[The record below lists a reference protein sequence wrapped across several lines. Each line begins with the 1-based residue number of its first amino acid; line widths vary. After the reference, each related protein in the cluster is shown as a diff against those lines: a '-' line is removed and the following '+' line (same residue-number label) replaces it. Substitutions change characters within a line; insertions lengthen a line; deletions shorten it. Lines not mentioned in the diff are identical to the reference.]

1 MAPILKKTA
10 KKPPKVKKTYQNTL
24 GSEKMWFNVIKNT
37 ARNRAYQSFIRSF
50 ILYDRV
56 SLRPEDIERVEEGDE
71 VKVRWYTPNGAWY
84 WEFFIGSHRD
94 AIDSILGTTIKEHE
108 PHTFFI
114 TNATREEYP
123 GSWQVF
129 SDLYSINRDT
139 IKEKLYEDDEEE
151 EERNSFS
158 PFSKRVMRKL
168 IEDFTIFKT
177 VLVETI
183 VNTITS
189 EPMRRRRALGLDIGG
204 PDTRIRY
211 NEVRKKMIQVNS
223 AGRGGSYS
231 DNLAEVF
238 RIMTIIYSQAI
249 RKNNP
254 NIVWENFVNLCVE
267 FRREYIYAF
276 RYKNPPPQNRSNTEE
291 TIMGFTEEEIKTLSR
306 NVITSRSDELENLI
320 DNLPDYD

>member
-1 MAPILKKTA
+1 
-10 KKPPKVKKTYQNTL
+10 
-24 GSEKMWFNVIKNT
+24 MWFNVIKST

-50 ILYDRV
+50 ILYERV
-56 SLRPEDIERVEEGDE
+56 TLRPEDIERVVEGDE

-84 WEFFIGSHRD
+84 WEFFMGSHRD
-94 AIDSILGTTIKEHE
+94 AVGSALRTTIKDHE
-108 PHTFFI
+108 PYTFFI
-114 TNATREEYP
+114 ENSAREEYP
-123 GSWQVF
+123 DNWRYF
-129 SDLYSINRDT
+129 HDLYISNRHT
-139 IKEKLYEDDEEE
+139 IKEKLHEDEEDEEEE

-238 RIMTIIYSQAI
+238 RIMQQIYSQAI

-276 RYKNPPPQNRSNTEE
+276 RYKNPPPQNRGNTEE

-306 NVITSRSDELENLI
+306 NVITSSSDELENLI